1 MLAGAPALAQG
12 EGHPQD
18 LQILNVALGLEWE
31 GINAYPLGAQSGL
44 LKKPVLDTAAKEP
57 WTAGSRTPRS

>member
-31 GINAYPLGAQSGL
+31 GINAYTLGAQSGL

-57 WTAGSRTPRS
+57 WTAGSRTPRN